1 MFSSSPYTCITCHV
15 AFMNGELQRAHYKT
29 DWHRYNLKRKVA
41 DLGPITANEFTEKV
55 ESIQQQ
61 QQRSEKN
68 LDINNR
74 TGLTCK
80 DCGKAFTSENGLLNH
95 IKSKKHADTVAKN
108 ANLPTKNP
116 NQYQKSPVNTS
127 EEAPSNEENMEEEEE
142 EDDDDDNWN
151 DMDDG
156 ATMTNA
162 SAMEGET
169 QVLGTPLRLEECLF
183 CSLKSS
189 NLEENLSHMAYTHS
203 FFLPD
208 FEYIKDLP
216 SLMEYLDEKV
226 GIFHVCL
233 WCNKKSF
240 HDVLSVQRHMTDK
253 GHCKILF
260 DENPNSAWEYVDF
273 YDYSISHPD
282 SNEKNLDEEID
293 ENILDATG
301 YELVLPSG
309 KKVGHRTLVRYYRQS
324 LTNRNNER
332 SLELVNR
339 LKDKYRALGWSGPGT
354 TGEVF
359 QRKVRDL
366 KYMQQWKANQ
376 YMKLGVRNNMHQ
388 HHFRQQ
394 VNF

>member
-1 MFSSSPYTCITCHV
+1 MSSSSPYTCITCHV
-15 AFMNGELQRAHYKT
+15 AFINGELQRSHYKT

-41 DLGPITANEFTEKV
+41 DLGPITANEFSEKV

-61 QQRSEKN
+61 RTDN
-68 LDINNR
+68 TADGNNR
-74 TGLTCK
+74 TALTCK
-80 DCGKAFTSENGLLNH
+80 DCSKVFTSENGLLNH
-95 IKSKKHADTVAKN
+95 MKSNKHIDTVAKH
-108 ANLPTKNP
+108 ANLPPKNP
-116 NQYQKSPVNTS
+116 NQYQNSPIKKSKEPPNKEAM
-127 EEAPSNEENMEEEEE
+127 EEDDDDEEEE
-142 EDDDDDNWN
+142 DDDDNWN

-162 SAMEGET
+162 SALEGEA
-169 QVLGTPLRLEECLF
+169 QILGTPLGLEECLF

-189 NLEENLSHMAYTHS
+189 CLEENISHMAHVHS
-203 FFLPD
+203 FFVPD
-208 FEYIKDLP
+208 FEYIKDLTG
-216 SLMEYLDEKV
+216 LFEYLDEKV

-273 YDYSISHPD
+273 YDYSTSHPD
-282 SNEKNLDEEID
+282 ANEKNLDEEID
-293 ENILDATG
+293 DNFLDTAG
-301 YELVLPSG
+301 YELALPSG
-309 KKVGHRTLVRYYRQS
+309 KKVGHRTLVRYYRQC
-324 LTNRNNER
+324 LTSRNNDR
-332 SLELVNR
+332 SLELVNK

-366 KYMQQWKANQ
+366 KYLQQWKNKQ
-376 YMKLGVRNNMHQ
+376 HMRLGVRNNMHQ
-388 HHFRQQ
+388 HHYRAQ

>member
-1 MFSSSPYTCITCHV
+1 
-15 AFMNGELQRAHYKT
+15 
-29 DWHRYNLKRKVA
+29 
-41 DLGPITANEFTEKV
+41 
-55 ESIQQQ
+55 
-61 QQRSEKN
+61 
-68 LDINNR
+68 
-74 TGLTCK
+74 
-80 DCGKAFTSENGLLNH
+80 
-95 IKSKKHADTVAKN
+95 
-108 ANLPTKNP
+108 
-116 NQYQKSPVNTS
+116 
-127 EEAPSNEENMEEEEE
+127 MEEEEE
-142 EDDDDDNWN
+142 EEEEGEDDDDWN

-156 ATMTNA
+156 ATVTNA

-169 QVLGTPLRLEECLF
+169 QVLGTPLHQEECLF

-189 NLEENLSHMAYTHS
+189 NFEENLSHMAQSHS

-208 FEYIKDLP
+208 FDYIKDLP
-216 SLMEYLDEKV
+216 GLIEYLDEKV

-273 YDYSISHPD
+273 YDYSTSHPD
-282 SNEKNLDEEID
+282 SNEKNLEEEID
-293 ENILDATG
+293 ENLLDTTG

-309 KKVGHRTLVRYYRQS
+309 KKVGHRTLARYYRQS

-332 SLELVNR
+332 SVELVNR
-339 LKDKYRALGWSGPGT
+339 IKDKYRALGWSGPGT

-366 KYMQQWKANQ
+366 KYMQQWKAKQ
-376 YMKLGVRNNMHQ
+376 HMRLGVRNNMHQ